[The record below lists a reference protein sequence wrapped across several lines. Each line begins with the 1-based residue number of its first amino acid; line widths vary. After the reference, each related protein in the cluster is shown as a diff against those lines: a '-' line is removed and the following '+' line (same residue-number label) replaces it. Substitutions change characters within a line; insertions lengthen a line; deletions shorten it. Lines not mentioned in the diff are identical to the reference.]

1 MKETNVQRYMK
12 SLRNDMR
19 QIKYEEEEMNGV
31 KYGRFKVGMFK
42 MERKVGNDYDH
53 DVKRLYQDFITH
65 ITNYYITRFWEL

>member
-1 MKETNVQRYMK
+1 MKESNIQRYMK

-19 QIKYEEEEMNGV
+19 QIKYEEEEMNGI

-42 MERKVGNDYDH
+42 MERKVDNDYEH

-65 ITNYYITRFWEL
+65 ITNYYISRFWEL